1 MEVNRVYKSIKWFFI
16 LCLCAGAI
24 CALSHNRMNS
34 QVSINIEDSHR
45 KLKVLSTI
53 PMIGDLVERIGGEV
67 IEHVTLIRGNID
79 PHNYELVKGD
89 VEKIQYAD
97 IVFYNGLGL
106 EHGASLCYQ
115 IQNHRKAIALGNYL
129 LENYKDKIIISDGE
143 IDPHVWMDVNL
154 WKNTIELVVKV
165 LSDIDFSNEQYFATN
180 GEKLLEEL
188 EQLDLEMLSLIQQI
202 PEERRFLVTS
212 HDAFSY
218 FARRYFAI
226 AGEGDWSKRC
236 AAPEGLAPDGQLSM
250 GHIRDIV
257 AHLSQY
263 KISVIFP
270 ESNVSPDSLKKVR
283 EACLEKGIEVS
294 ISKNS
299 LYGDSV
305 GEENGSANTYMK
317 MMKKNAE
324 IIHQSLWS
332 KL

>member
-1 MEVNRVYKSIKWFFI
+1 MYKSIKWFFI
-16 LCLCAGAI
+16 FCLCAGAI
-24 CALSHNRMNS
+24 FALSHNRVNS
-34 QVSINIEDSHR
+34 QSSMDVERLNKKI
-45 KLKVLSTI
+45 KVLSTI
-53 PMIGDLVERIGGEV
+53 PMIGDLVERIGGEA
-67 IEHVTLIRGNID
+67 IDHMTLIRGNID

-106 EHGASLCYQ
+106 EHGASLSYQ
-115 IQNHRKAIALGNYL
+115 IQNHRKSIALGNYL
-129 LENYKDKIIISDGE
+129 LENYKDKIIISEGE
-143 IDPHVWMDVNL
+143 IDPHVWMDVSL
-154 WKNTIELVVKV
+154 WKNSIDLVVKV
-165 LSDIDFSNEQYFATN
+165 LSDIDFANGEYFATN
-180 GEKLLEEL
+180 GTKLLAEL
-188 EQLDLEMLSLIQQI
+188 HQLDLEMFSLIQEI

-218 FARRYFAI
+218 FARRYFAM
-226 AGEGDWSKRC
+226 ADEADWSKRC

-263 KISVIFP
+263 RISVIFP

-299 LYGDSV
+299 LHGDSV

-324 IIHQSLWS
+324 VIHQSLWS
-332 KL
+332 TL

>member
-1 MEVNRVYKSIKWFFI
+1 MYKSIKWIFI
-16 LCLCAGAI
+16 FCLCAGGI
-24 CALSHNRMNS
+24 FALSHNRVNS
-34 QVSINIEDSHR
+34 QSSMDLESSNKKI
-45 KLKVLSTI
+45 KVLSTI
-53 PMIGDLVERIGGEV
+53 PMIGDLVERIGGEA
-67 IEHVTLIRGNID
+67 IDHMTLIQGNID

-97 IVFYNGLGL
+97 IIFYNGLGL
-106 EHGASLCYQ
+106 EHGASLSYQ
-115 IQNHRKAIALGNYL
+115 IQNHRKSIGLGNYL
-129 LENYKDKIIISDGE
+129 LENYRDKIIISDGE

-154 WKNTIELVVKV
+154 WKNSIDLVVKV
-165 LSDIDFSNEQYFATN
+165 LSDIDFANGEYFATN
-180 GEKLLEEL
+180 GTKLLAEL
-188 EQLDLEMLSLIQQI
+188 DQLDLEMFSLIQEI

-226 AGEGDWSKRC
+226 AGEADWSKRC

-263 KISVIFP
+263 RISVIFP

-305 GEENGSANTYMK
+305 GEENGSPNTYMK

-324 IIHQSLWS
+324 VIHQSLWS
-332 KL
+332 TL

>member
-1 MEVNRVYKSIKWFFI
+1 MEESTKKI
-16 LCLCAGAI
+16 
-24 CALSHNRMNS
+24 
-34 QVSINIEDSHR
+34 
-45 KLKVLSTI
+45 KVLSTI
-53 PMIGDLVERIGGEV
+53 PMIGDLVERIGGEA
-67 IEHVTLIRGNID
+67 IDHVTLIRGNID

-89 VEKIQYAD
+89 IEKIQYAD
-97 IVFYNGLGL
+97 VVFYNGLGL
-106 EHGASLCYQ
+106 EHGASLSYQ
-115 IQNHRKAIALGNYL
+115 IQNHKKAIALGNYL

-154 WKNTIELVVKV
+154 WKNSIELIVKV
-165 LSDIDFSNEQYFATN
+165 LSDIDFTN
-180 GEKLLEEL
+180 GEYFANNGAKLLEQL
-188 EQLDLEMLSLIQQI
+188 EQLDIEMLSLIQEI
-202 PEERRFLVTS
+202 PEEKRFLVTS

-226 AGEGDWSKRC
+226 ANEADWSKRC
-236 AAPEGLAPDGQLSM
+236 AAPEGLAPDGQLSI

-257 AHLSQY
+257 THLSQY

-283 EACLEKGIEVS
+283 EACLEKGIEVH
-294 ISKNS
+294 ISNNS

-305 GEENGSANTYMK
+305 GEENGNANTYMK

-324 IIHQSLWS
+324 IIHQSLWY

>member
-1 MEVNRVYKSIKWFFI
+1 MYKSIKWFFI

-24 CALSHNRMNS
+24 FALSHNRVSSQALMNVES
-34 QVSINIEDSHR
+34 SNKKIKI
-45 KLKVLSTI
+45 LSTI
-53 PMIGDLVERIGGEV
+53 PMIGDLVEKIGGEV
-67 IEHVTLIRGNID
+67 IDHVTLIRGNID

-106 EHGASLCYQ
+106 EHGASLTYQ
-115 IQNHRKAIALGNYL
+115 IQNHRKPIALGNYL
-129 LENYKDKIIISDGE
+129 LENYRDKIIISDGE

-154 WKNTIELVVKV
+154 WKNSIDLVVKA
-165 LSDIDFSNEQYFATN
+165 LSDIDFANGQYFANN
-180 GEKLLEEL
+180 GTKLLAEL
-188 EQLDLEMLSLIQQI
+188 EQLDLEMFSLIQEI

-218 FARRYFAI
+218 FARRYFSI
-226 AGEGDWSKRC
+226 AGEADWSKRC

-263 KISVIFP
+263 RISVIFP

-283 EACLEKGIEVS
+283 ESCLEKGIEVS

-324 IIHQSLWS
+324 VIYQSLGS

>member
-1 MEVNRVYKSIKWFFI
+1 M
-16 LCLCAGAI
+16 GAI
-24 CALSHNRMNS
+24 FVFSHKGMNS
-34 QVSINIEDSHR
+34 QSSTNREDIR
-45 KLKVLSTI
+45 IANKKIKILSTI
-53 PMIGDLVERIGGEV
+53 PMIGDLIERIGGEA
-67 IEHVTLIRGNID
+67 IDHVTLIRGNID

-97 IVFYNGLGL
+97 IIFYNGLGL
-106 EHGASLCYQ
+106 EHGVSLSYQ

-129 LENYKDKIIISDGE
+129 LDNYRDKIIISAGE

-154 WKNTIELVVKV
+154 WKNSVELVVTV
-165 LSDIDFSNEQYFATN
+165 LSDIDSANGQYFANN
-180 GEKLLEEL
+180 GAKLLTEL
-188 EQLDLEMLSLIQQI
+188 EQLDLEMLSLIQEI

-226 AGEGDWSKRC
+226 ANEADWSKRC
-236 AAPEGLAPDGQLSM
+236 EAPEGLAPDGQLSM

-263 KISVIFP
+263 RISVIFP

-283 EACLEKGIEVS
+283 EACLEKGIDVS

-305 GEENGSANTYMK
+305 GEENGNANTYMK
-317 MMKKNAE
+317 MMKRNAE